1 MLGSCF
7 KASSIT
13 LNWLSA
19 EFACKAV
26 GSYLTNVNS
35 PSEQH
40 VLHGLSEG
48 KGTWIGMHRKPN
60 DNSSWVWV
68 NNSQVSYINDL
79 RNRLD
84 NLTGQGDCIAIDSK
98 GKLKKWNCNN
108 QLNFVCTIQTGKR
121 KIFYVYT

>member
-1 MLGSCF
+1 
-7 KASSIT
+7 
-13 LNWLSA
+13 
-19 EFACKAV
+19 
-26 GSYLTNVNS
+26 
-35 PSEQH
+35 
-40 VLHGLSEG
+40 
-48 KGTWIGMHRKPN
+48 MHRKPN

-98 GKLKKWNCNN
+98 AKLKKWNCNN